1 MKYDKDDKIKRLVDT
16 IGELLLEKGHQAI
29 GINQVAAHAGIS
41 KPIIYD
47 YFGSLN
53 ELVKAYIRKKDY
65 WMPFFD
71 QLELPDAGDR
81 AALEAFFTVTLQEE
95 FLYFFQEPEM
105 QRLILWQISTISPL
119 MRSISET
126 REREGL
132 KLLALAD
139 PYFRESG
146 ISFRAVS
153 ALIVG
158 GIYYMVL
165 HGVYNKSTV
174 CGIDVNQAS
183 DRAIVLK
190 TVGALVSLAW
200 QKAIVGTVDK
210 EILLMNHECEVLA
223 AIAAGLN
230 GRGYSGELDGQPD
243 VALSQEAAR
252 LNKAIEAHAL
262 TVKNEMQLSSYIN
275 LMLQKLTEVADI
287 LYQIEDQPSAETQV
301 VLEVMS
307 RIRRSVQHKVN
318 GQLRLPLA
326 FIYLQ
331 VPQYAERWSTIQAK
345 LTKLGIDPVLIEVAG
360 LPLDDLKTSNPIPT
374 WHEYVWLK
382 RLLMVL
388 EEADWDAPGCGTA
401 DESLISRLIRLD
413 YNQQRFLAY
422 CYRMLKQKMQ
432 QRPGKSAKLE
442 ELHRCRTLVMQDA
455 AMTTLRY
462 DRHAEPVVKQLCNWI
477 DAEMALVREIEP
489 DERPDNKTNP
499 HKFNYKI
506 NAAGIAVWHKLQN
519 DHGLLDEKVDDL
531 SVKIAYNCSSVGQSA
546 LSGPSQRSKF
556 YTTDEKVIRPLADVM
571 QEMLDDLKGML

>member
-1 MKYDKDDKIKRLVDT
+1 MKYDKDDKMKRLVDT

-41 KPIIYD
+41 KPMIYD

-65 WMPFFD
+65 WMPFFE
-71 QLELPDAGDR
+71 QLTLPDAGDR
-81 AALEAFFTVTLQEE
+81 AALEAFFKLTLQEE

-105 QRLILWQISTISPL
+105 QRLILWQISTVSPL

-126 REREGL
+126 REREGV

-174 CGIDVNQAS
+174 CGIDVNQS
-183 DRAIVLK
+183 GDRAIVLK

-200 QKAIVGTVDK
+200 QKATVGSVD
-210 EILLMNHECEVLA
+210 EETLPMNHECEVLA

-230 GRGYSGELDGQPD
+230 SRSYAGDLDAQPD
-243 VALSQEAAR
+243 VALALEAAR
-252 LNKAIEAHAL
+252 LNKAIETHAL
-262 TVKNEMQLSSYIN
+262 TIKNEAQLSSYIN
-275 LMLQKLTEVADI
+275 LMLQKLTEIADT
-287 LYQIEDQPSAETQV
+287 LYQIAGGPSAETQV
-301 VLEVMS
+301 ALELMS
-307 RIRRSVQHKVN
+307 RIRRSIQHKVN

-326 FIYLQ
+326 FIDLQ
-331 VPQYAERWSTIQAK
+331 IPLVTERWSAIQRTLAE
-345 LTKLGIDPVLIEVAG
+345 LGMDPLLIEIAG
-360 LPLDDLKTSNPIPT
+360 LPLGDLKTGSPVPT
-374 WHEYVWLK
+374 WHDYVWLK
-382 RLLMVL
+382 RLLTVL
-388 EEADWDAPGCGTA
+388 EEPDWGAPGCGTA

-432 QRPGKSAKLE
+432 QRPGKAAKLE

-455 AMTTLRY
+455 AMTSLRY

-477 DAEMALVREIEP
+477 DAEMALITAVEP
-489 DERPDNKTNP
+489 DEKPDTRANP

-556 YTTDEKVIRPLADVM
+556 YTTDEKVIRPLVGVM
-571 QEMLDDLKGML
+571 QEMLDDLRGMI